1 MLQWGGKLVWLRHN
15 AQRINRHPDMFS
27 SYNFGNNLQSVDGA
41 HNARVGFEFMKHAQQ
56 NPEMMQVCV
65 CVCVCEV

>member
-1 MLQWGGKLVWLRHN
+1 
-15 AQRINRHPDMFS
+15 MFS
-27 SYNFGNNLQSVDGA
+27 SNNIDDNLQSVDGA